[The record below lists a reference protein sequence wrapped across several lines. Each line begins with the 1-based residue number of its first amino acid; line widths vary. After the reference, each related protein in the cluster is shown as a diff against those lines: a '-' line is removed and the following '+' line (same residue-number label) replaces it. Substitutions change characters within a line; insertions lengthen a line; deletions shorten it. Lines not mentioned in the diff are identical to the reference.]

1 MNKLNERTLG
11 LSPDP
16 CLRKVPVMNQKLLLM
31 LNWFS
36 ITSFSITQ
44 GWGLF
49 HSYGEN
55 RAITNRVNDT
65 STYAARTYLNSPML
79 IVSLSLIIT
88 YSQISTANGFM
99 KLNSRV
105 GLPLGILN
113 RIEIPRFIKG
123 FVKSITDSRAKLMVI
138 APTAMSAFRS
148 ISSWKFAG
156 SKMDLCLCPN
166 FIFHT
171 MLLG

>member
-1 MNKLNERTLG
+1 MDNVKEQTLG
-11 LSPDP
+11 FSPDP
-16 CLRKVPVMNQKLLLM
+16 CRRKVPVMNQKLLLM

-55 RAITNRVNDT
+55 LAITNRVNDT
-65 STYAARTYLNSPML
+65 RTYAARTYLKTLLS
-79 IVSLSLIIT
+79 IVSLGYRIT

-113 RIEIPRFIKG
+113 NIEIPRFMNG

-148 ISSWKFAG
+148 ISS
-156 SKMDLCLCPN
+156 
-166 FIFHT
+166 
-171 MLLG
+171 